1 MTENAASTVPETEA
15 INTAAETSQNAS
27 SEPVEENSA
36 NSDLPSTSG
45 QSEELMR
52 KLAEFTAN
60 TESVTS
66 IGEELENIPQVRS
79 ELQSEQCSHSE
90 KETGAHKNEEELENL
105 DSDHETSGNVDTSD
119 IVNTVELDSGTSV
132 AQSQGDHLT
141 EAQSMSV
148 TPESSSLAETQA
160 SRESETLDIQQDET
174 VNARNN
180 VPEEMNT
187 AEESDITENFNMSIA
202 RDNAVEETVQS
213 LSPQVTVNETSATV
227 INENSRTSEMYPN
240 LDSIARESGTAI
252 F

>member
-15 INTAAETSQNAS
+15 VNTAETSQSAS

-79 ELQSEQCSHSE
+79 ELQSEQCSHTE
-90 KETGAHKNEEELENL
+90 KETGADKNEEELENL
-105 DSDHETSGNVDTSD
+105 DSDYETSGNVDTSD
-119 IVNTVELDSGTSV
+119 IVNTVELDYGTSI
-132 AQSQGDHLT
+132 AQSQGDRLT
-141 EAQSMSV
+141 EAQSISA

-160 SRESETLDIQQDET
+160 LRESETLDIQQDET
-174 VNARNN
+174 VNVIHN

-187 AEESDITENFNMSIA
+187 AEESDITENFNMSSA
-202 RDNAVEETVQS
+202 RDNAVEEMVQS
-213 LSPQVTVNETSATV
+213 LSPQVTVNETSATI

>member
-15 INTAAETSQNAS
+15 INIAETSQSAS

-36 NSDLPSTSG
+36 NSDLPSTPG

-60 TESVTS
+60 TKSVTS
-66 IGEELENIPQVRS
+66 IGEELENIPQVLS
-79 ELQSEQCSHSE
+79 EPQSEQCSHSE
-90 KETGAHKNEEELENL
+90 KETGAVKNEEELENL
-105 DSDHETSGNVDTSD
+105 YSDHETSGNVDTSD
-119 IVNTVELDSGTSV
+119 IANTVELDSGTSV
-132 AQSQGDHLT
+132 AQSRDDHLT
-141 EAQSMSV
+141 EAQSVSV

-160 SRESETLDIQQDET
+160 LGESKTLDMKQNET
-174 VNARNN
+174 VARHN

-187 AEESDITENFNMSIA
+187 AEESDITENFNMSSS

-213 LSPQVTVNETSATV
+213 LSPQVTVNETSATI

>member
-15 INTAAETSQNAS
+15 VNTAETSQSAS

-79 ELQSEQCSHSE
+79 ELQSEQCSHTE
-90 KETGAHKNEEELENL
+90 KETGADKNEEELENL

-119 IVNTVELDSGTSV
+119 IVNTVELDYGTSI
-132 AQSQGDHLT
+132 AQSQGDRLT
-141 EAQSMSV
+141 EAQSISA

-160 SRESETLDIQQDET
+160 LRESETLDIQQDET
-174 VNARNN
+174 VNVIHN

-187 AEESDITENFNMSIA
+187 AEESDITENFNMSSA
-202 RDNAVEETVQS
+202 RDNAVEEMVQS
-213 LSPQVTVNETSATV
+213 LSPQVTVNETSATI

>member
-15 INTAAETSQNAS
+15 INAAETSQSAS
-27 SEPVEENSA
+27 SEPEEENSA

-66 IGEELENIPQVRS
+66 IGEELENIPQVLS

-90 KETGAHKNEEELENL
+90 KETGADKNEEELENL
-105 DSDHETSGNVDTSD
+105 EIDHETSGNVDTSD

-148 TPESSSLAETQA
+148 APESSSLAETQA

-174 VNARNN
+174 VNVRHN

-187 AEESDITENFNMSIA
+187 AQESGITENFNMSSA

-213 LSPQVTVNETSATV
+213 LSPQVTANQTSTTI
-227 INENSRTSEMYPN
+227 INENSGTSEMYPN